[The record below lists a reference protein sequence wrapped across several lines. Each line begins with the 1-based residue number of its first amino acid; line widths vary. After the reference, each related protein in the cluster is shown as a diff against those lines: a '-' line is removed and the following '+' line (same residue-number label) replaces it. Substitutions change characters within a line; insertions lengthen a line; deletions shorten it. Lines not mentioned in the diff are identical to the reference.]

1 MNLLEN
7 YLLSLQVNTYNTS
20 ISQVIEIQ
28 TRIWQSIHSGSSYAQ
43 AMLEVLEV
51 VNHSPQQQHQAL
63 LKQVLQ
69 LLGYSAQSQVDNHLL
84 IAHKRF
90 SHVLSL
96 S

>member
-51 VNHSPQQQHQAL
+51 ENHSPQQQHQAL

-90 SHVLSL
+90 SHVLNL

>member
-7 YLLSLQVNTYNTS
+7 YLLSLQVSTYNTS

-69 LLGYSAQSQVDNHLL
+69 LLGYSAQSQVDNNLL

-90 SHVLSL
+90 SHVLNL

>member
-28 TRIWQSIHSGSSYAQ
+28 TRIWQSIHSGSSYAH

-69 LLGYSAQSQVDNHLL
+69 LLGYSAQSQLDNHLL

>member
-43 AMLEVLEV
+43 AVLEVLDV

-69 LLGYSAQSQVDNHLL
+69 LLGYSAQSQVDNNLL

-90 SHVLSL
+90 SHVLNL

>member
-28 TRIWQSIHSGSSYAQ
+28 TRIWQSIHSGSSYAK

>member
-69 LLGYSAQSQVDNHLL
+69 LLGYSAQSQVDNNLL

-90 SHVLSL
+90 SHVLNL

>member
-90 SHVLSL
+90 SHVLNL

>member
-43 AMLEVLEV
+43 AMLEVLDV
-51 VNHSPQQQHQAL
+51 VNHSPQQQQQAL

-69 LLGYSAQSQVDNHLL
+69 LLGYSAQSQVDNNLL

-90 SHVLSL
+90 SHVLNL

>member
-51 VNHSPQQQHQAL
+51 ENHSPQQQHQAL

-69 LLGYSAQSQVDNHLL
+69 LLSYSAQSQVDNNLL

-90 SHVLSL
+90 SHVLNL

>member
-51 VNHSPQQQHQAL
+51 ENHSPQQQHQAL

-69 LLGYSAQSQVDNHLL
+69 LLGYSAQSQVDNNLL

-90 SHVLSL
+90 SHVLNL